1 MFSFTLSPSLFPYK
15 RSTEDGGI
23 EMQILASSSMVDPMS
38 RASIET
44 NNNNNSNVNNNGSN
58 NNNINNNNSNELSQA
73 NSAISI
79 DYPEQVTSTIGE

>member
-1 MFSFTLSPSLFPYK
+1 
-15 RSTEDGGI
+15 
-23 EMQILASSSMVDPMS
+23 MVDPMS